1 MRAHS
6 LYSDARAPSLTPALT
21 GMPLECACARS
32 RPLLV
37 ATPPSTHA
45 PAPPLHHH
53 AWPHL
58 RHPSDKRTGRLG
70 GDAAMSCAAARAPFH
85 KAPER
90 AATSTARPRP
100 HKQDALGGDA
110 KTMVVKG
117 MAHTPECC
125 TAHTP
130 HSCTRGRPARL
141 TPPRPA
147 RAGRAGRRR
156 QDHGGAAPPNERM
169 RTARSRTPASR
180 ARRTRWAAT
189 PRPS

>member
-90 AATSTARPRP
+90 AATSTARPRA
-100 HKQDALGGDA
+100 HKQNALGGNAKTMVVQRPRTSAAHGSHPRVPRAQDALGGNA
-110 KTMVVKG
+110 KTIMIC
-117 MAHTPECC
+117 AL
-125 TAHTP
+125 
-130 HSCTRGRPARL
+130 SPADINYEETLGTLRYAD
-141 TPPRPA
+141 RAKQA
-147 RAGRAGRRR
+147 RAPDSDR
-156 QDHGGAAPPNERM
+156 
-169 RTARSRTPASR
+169 
-180 ARRTRWAAT
+180 
-189 PRPS
+189 